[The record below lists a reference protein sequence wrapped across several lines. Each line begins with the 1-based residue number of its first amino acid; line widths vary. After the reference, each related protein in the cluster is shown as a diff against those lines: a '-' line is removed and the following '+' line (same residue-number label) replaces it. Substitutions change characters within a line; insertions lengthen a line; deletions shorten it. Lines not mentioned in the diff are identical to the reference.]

1 MKRNFFFAPSSYLFL
16 FIYFFFGGGL
26 CFGFAGFRRI
36 YSTASPEAFV
46 NELICMRW
54 CRRRGQGAEPKK
66 FAYRAHL
73 RSVALRLVP
82 ERRRLH
88 FADASLFRRRV
99 DPLEKKKNVT
109 KKNRTDR
116 RSIDIWINLHRGPGK
131 KKETKFFFG
140 LPRSLDSIRF
150 YSIFFGFLFVSFL
163 FDGVSDFDENVIK
176 LAGQVFNDPG
186 RSITIAQCQIS
197 GK

>member
-1 MKRNFFFAPSSYLFL
+1 MKRNFFFLLRVRIYFYL
-16 FIYFFFGGGL
+16 FIYFFWGALFRIRRLSAHLLDSVAGGFCQRAHL
-26 CFGFAGFRRI
+26 HA
-36 YSTASPEAFV
+36 V
-46 NELICMRW
+46 V
-54 CRRRGQGAEPKK
+54 QGAEPKK

-116 RSIDIWINLHRGPGK
+116 RSIDI
-131 KKETKFFFG
+131 
-140 LPRSLDSIRF
+140 
-150 YSIFFGFLFVSFL
+150 
-163 FDGVSDFDENVIK
+163 
-176 LAGQVFNDPG
+176 
-186 RSITIAQCQIS
+186 
-197 GK
+197 